1 MKGNLFKL
9 EGKWLRVE
17 RDISVD
23 KLRGDERTIR
33 ADVNSK
39 KLRN

>member
-23 KLRGDERTIR
+23 KLRDERTIR
-33 ADVNSK
+33 GDVNSK
-39 KLRN
+39 KLRK